1 MFFYISKIDFPEFLM
16 LMTSYNAIDNE
27 DFSNDEDKTS
37 RMMKE
42 REEELCDMFMMFDKD
57 MSGSISVD
65 ELSKVMVKFGGLDKN
80 ELDIMIREN
89 DSDGDGQVSN
99 GQIKCQEKSVVKF

>member
-1 MFFYISKIDFPEFLM
+1 M
-16 LMTSYNAIDNE
+16 LMTSYNDTDNE
-27 DFSNDEDKTS
+27 DFSNTEGKTS

-57 MSGSISVD
+57 QSGSISVD
-65 ELSKVMVKFGGLDKN
+65 ELSRVIVQFGGLDKN

-89 DSDGDGQVSN
+89 DSDGDGQVN
-99 GQIKCQEKSVVKF
+99 DKLVKGQGMCC